1 MAVVNWSLNKNP
13 DKGARMQLKKYTD
26 YGLRVLMYLA
36 AKEDNER
43 VTIDELSGIF
53 NVPRNHLNKVVHQL
67 GKEGLIETRRGKNGG
82 FLLAVDPADVRLDQV
97 IRRLEG
103 DEYWIDCHK
112 PECAI
117 FPVCELKSLI
127 NQGKETFYNFL
138 SNYTLASLL
147 KHESEIRELWGT
159 PIQVTVDKD

>member
-1 MAVVNWSLNKNP
+1 
-13 DKGARMQLKKYTD
+13 MQLKKYTD

-36 AKEDNER
+36 AKKDDDR

-82 FLLAVDPADVRLDQV
+82 FLLAVDPADVRLDKI

-117 FPVCELKSLI
+117 FSACELKNLI
-127 NQGKETFYNFL
+127 NEGKETFYRFL
-138 SNYTLASLL
+138 SDYTLASLMQNDAD
-147 KHESEIRELWGT
+147 IRRLWGQEI
-159 PIQVTVDKD
+159 PINEA

>member
-1 MAVVNWSLNKNP
+1 
-13 DKGARMQLKKYTD
+13 MQLKKYTD

-82 FLLAVDPADVRLDQV
+82 FLLAVDPADVRLDRV

>member
-1 MAVVNWSLNKNP
+1 
-13 DKGARMQLKKYTD
+13 MQLKKYTD

-36 AKEDNER
+36 AKDDNER

>member
-1 MAVVNWSLNKNP
+1 
-13 DKGARMQLKKYTD
+13 MQLKKYTD

-36 AKEDNER
+36 TKEDTKR
-43 VTIDELSGIF
+43 ATIDELSGIF

-82 FLLAVDPADVRLDQV
+82 FLLAIEPADIRLDRV

-103 DEYWIDCHK
+103 DEYWVDCHK

-117 FPVCELKSLI
+117 FPVCELKNVI
-127 NQGKETFYNFL
+127 NRGKETFYDSL
-138 SNYTLASLL
+138 SNYTLASLV
-147 KHESEIRELWGT
+147 SNDAQIREFWGT
-159 PIQVTVDKD
+159 PIPVTIDKD

>member
-1 MAVVNWSLNKNP
+1 
-13 DKGARMQLKKYTD
+13 MQLKKYTD

-36 AKEDNER
+36 AKDDNER

-127 NQGKETFYNFL
+127 NQGKETFYHFL

>member
-1 MAVVNWSLNKNP
+1 
-13 DKGARMQLKKYTD
+13 MQLKKYTD

>member
-1 MAVVNWSLNKNP
+1 
-13 DKGARMQLKKYTD
+13 MQLKKYTD

-36 AKEDNER
+36 AKEDTTR
-43 VTIDELSGIF
+43 ATIDELSRLF
-53 NVPRNHLNKVVHQL
+53 NVPRNHLSKVVHQL
-67 GKEGLIETRRGKNGG
+67 GKEGFIETRRGKNGG
-82 FLLAVDPADVRLDQV
+82 FLLAVDPADVRLDTI

-117 FPVCELKSLI
+117 FPACELKHLI

-147 KHESEIRELWGT
+147 AQKTQIRELWGK
-159 PIQVTVDKD
+159 PIPVTTDKD

>member
-1 MAVVNWSLNKNP
+1 
-13 DKGARMQLKKYTD
+13 MQLKKYTD

-36 AKEDNER
+36 AKKDENR

-67 GKEGLIETRRGKNGG
+67 GKEGFIDTRRGKNGG
-82 FLLAVDPADVRLDQV
+82 FLLAVDPADVRLDKI

-117 FPVCELKSLI
+117 FPACELKNLI
-127 NQGKETFYNFL
+127 NEGKETFYRFL
-138 SNYTLASLL
+138 SDYTLASLMQNDAD
-147 KHESEIRELWGT
+147 IRRLWGQEI
-159 PIQVTVDKD
+159 PINEAQ

>member
-1 MAVVNWSLNKNP
+1 
-13 DKGARMQLKKYTD
+13 MQLKKYTD
-26 YGLRVLMYLA
+26 YGLRGLMDLA

>member
-1 MAVVNWSLNKNP
+1 
-13 DKGARMQLKKYTD
+13 MQLKKYTD

-67 GKEGLIETRRGKNGG
+67 GREGLIETRRGKNGG

>member
-1 MAVVNWSLNKNP
+1 
-13 DKGARMQLKKYTD
+13 MQLKKYTD

-36 AKEDNER
+36 AKEDTKR
-43 VTIDELSGIF
+43 ATIDELSGIF

-82 FLLAVDPADVRLDQV
+82 FLLAIEPADIRLDRV

-103 DEYWIDCHK
+103 DEYWVDCHK

-117 FPVCELKSLI
+117 FPVCELKNVI
-127 NQGKETFYNFL
+127 NQGKETFYDFL
-138 SNYTLASLL
+138 SNYTLASLV
-147 KHESEIRELWGT
+147 SNDAQIRQFWGT
-159 PIQVTVDKD
+159 PIPVTIDKD

>member
-1 MAVVNWSLNKNP
+1 
-13 DKGARMQLKKYTD
+13 MQLKKYTD

-36 AKEDNER
+36 AKKDDDR

-82 FLLAVDPADVRLDQV
+82 FLLAVDPADVRLDKI

-117 FPVCELKSLI
+117 FAACELKNLI
-127 NQGKETFYNFL
+127 NEGKETFYRFL
-138 SNYTLASLL
+138 SDYTLASLMQNDAD
-147 KHESEIRELWGT
+147 IRRLWGQEI
-159 PIQVTVDKD
+159 PINEA

>member
-1 MAVVNWSLNKNP
+1 
-13 DKGARMQLKKYTD
+13 MQLKKYTD

-36 AKEDNER
+36 AKEDTKR
-43 VTIDELSGIF
+43 ATIDELSGIF

-82 FLLAVDPADVRLDQV
+82 FLLAIEPADIRLDRV

-103 DEYWIDCHK
+103 DEYWVDCHK

-117 FPVCELKSLI
+117 FPVCELKNVI
-127 NQGKETFYNFL
+127 NQGKETLYDFL
-138 SNYTLASLL
+138 SNYTLASLV
-147 KHESEIRELWGT
+147 SNDAQIREFWGT
-159 PIQVTVDKD
+159 PIPVTIDKD

>member
-1 MAVVNWSLNKNP
+1 
-13 DKGARMQLKKYTD
+13 MQLKKYTD

-138 SNYTLASLL
+138 SKLHLSFVVET
-147 KHESEIRELWGT
+147 
-159 PIQVTVDKD
+159 

>member
-1 MAVVNWSLNKNP
+1 
-13 DKGARMQLKKYTD
+13 MQLKKYTD

-36 AKEDNER
+36 AKKDDDR

-82 FLLAVDPADVRLDQV
+82 FLLAVDPADVRLDKI

-112 PECAI
+112 PECTI
-117 FPVCELKSLI
+117 FPACELKNLI
-127 NQGKETFYNFL
+127 NEGKETFYRFL
-138 SNYTLASLL
+138 SDYTLASLMQNDAD
-147 KHESEIRELWGT
+147 IRRLWGQEI
-159 PIQVTVDKD
+159 PINEA

>member
-1 MAVVNWSLNKNP
+1 
-13 DKGARMQLKKYTD
+13 MQLKKYTD

-36 AKEDNER
+36 AKEDRER
-43 VTIDELSGIF
+43 VTIDELSGLF

-147 KHESEIRELWGT
+147 KHEAEIRELWGP